1 MTATRRAVLKH
12 RRNLK
17 KRGILR
23 VEVQASPAD
32 AGLLRSTAR
41 VLRSN
46 SADAARVRRLL
57 REALGPEVGSVDLK
71 QLIESAPLEGID
83 LTRSK
88 DLPRD
93 VEL

>member
-1 MTATRRAVLKH
+1 VTATRRAVRKH

-32 AGLLRSTAR
+32 AGLLRSAAR
-41 VLRSN
+41 VLSSN
-46 SADAARVRRLL
+46 SADAARLRRLL
-57 REALGPEVGSVDLK
+57 REALGPEFEALDLK
-71 QLIESAPLEGID
+71 ELIESAPLEGID
-83 LTRSK
+83 LTRRK

>member
-1 MTATRRAVLKH
+1 MPDTRNAVRKH

-17 KRGILR
+17 KRGLQR
-23 VEVQASPAD
+23 VEVQASGDD

-41 VLRSN
+41 VLRTD
-46 SADAARVRRLL
+46 SAQAARLRRVL
-57 REALGPEVGSVDLK
+57 REALGPEVGEMDLK
-71 QLIESAPLEGID
+71 QLIESAPLEDVD
-83 LTRSK
+83 LTRRK

>member
-1 MTATRRAVLKH
+1 VTATRRAVLKH

-17 KRGILR
+17 RRGILR

-32 AGLLRSTAR
+32 AGLLRSAAR
-41 VLRSN
+41 VLSSN

-57 REALGPEVGSVDLK
+57 REALGPELGALDLK
-71 QLIESAPLEGID
+71 ELIESAPLEGID
-83 LTRSK
+83 LTRRK

-93 VEL
+93 VAL

>member
-12 RRNLK
+12 RRSLK

-46 SADAARVRRLL
+46 STEAARVRRLL
-57 REALGPEVGSVDLK
+57 REALGPEVEGVDLK
-71 QLIESAPLEGID
+71 ELLESAPLEGID
-83 LTRSK
+83 LTRRK